1 MLRCATFI
9 VVLVTLSLSVNGSRY
24 ALLTLWDSVT

>member
-1 MLRCATFI
+1 MLRCATLI
-9 VVLVTLSLSVNGSRY
+9 VVLVTLSLHWGSRY